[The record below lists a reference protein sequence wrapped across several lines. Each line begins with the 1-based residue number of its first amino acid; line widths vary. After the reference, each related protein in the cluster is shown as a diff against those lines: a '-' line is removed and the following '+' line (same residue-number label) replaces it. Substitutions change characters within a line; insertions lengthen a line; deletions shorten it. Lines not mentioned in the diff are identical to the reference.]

1 MSVKSIDPHTLN
13 QWLSHNEA
21 LLIDVREPAEH
32 AANRID
38 GAHLIPLGQINTGAL
53 PETNGKILV
62 IHCLKGGRGQTA
74 AERLL
79 AENPALDIYNLEGGI
94 TAWNA
99 AGLKSLSPAAGRKP
113 LPLDRQIQLTIGLGL
128 LITVALTLLV
138 HPYFIALA
146 AIFGT
151 GLTIA
156 GLTGFC
162 GLGII
167 MARMPWNRA

>member
-1 MSVKSIDPHTLN
+1 MSVKSVDAHTLN
-13 QWLSHNEA
+13 QWLSHDEA

-32 AANRID
+32 AANRIA
-38 GAHLIPLGQINTGAL
+38 GAHLIPLGQISAEAL
-53 PETNGKILV
+53 PDMAGKTLV

-79 AENPALDIYNLEGGI
+79 AQNPALEIYNLEGGI

-99 AGLKSLSPAAGRKP
+99 AGLKSLSPVTRRAP

-128 LITVALTLLV
+128 LVTVGLSLFV
-138 HPYFIALA
+138 SSYFIALA

-162 GLGII
+162 GLGVL
-167 MARMPWNRA
+167 MAKMPWNRA

>member
-1 MSVKSIDPHTLN
+1 MSAKTIDPHTLS

-38 GAHLIPLGQINTGAL
+38 GAHLIPLDQINTGAL

-113 LPLDRQIQLTIGLGL
+113 LPLDRQIQLSIGVGL
-128 LITVALTLLV
+128 LATVLLTLLV

>member
-1 MSVKSIDPHTLN
+1 MSVKSVDAHTLN

-32 AANRID
+32 AANRIA
-38 GAHLIPLGQINTGAL
+38 GAHLIPLGHINIGAL
-53 PETNGKILV
+53 PDAEGKTLV

-79 AENPALDIYNLEGGI
+79 AQNPTLEIYNLEGGI

-99 AGLKSLSPAAGRKP
+99 AGLKSLSPETRRPP
-113 LPLDRQIQLTIGLGL
+113 LPLDRQIQLTVGIGLL
-128 LITVALTLLV
+128 VTVALSLFV
-138 HPYFIALA
+138 SSYFIALVA
-146 AIFGT
+146 VFGT

-162 GLGII
+162 GLGIV
-167 MARMPWNRA
+167 MAKMPWNRA

>member
-1 MSVKSIDPHTLN
+1 MPVKTIDPHTLN

-53 PETNGKILV
+53 PDGKGKTLV

-79 AENPALDIYNLEGGI
+79 AENPALEIYNLEGGI

-99 AGLKSLSPAAGRKP
+99 AGLKSLSPASGRKP

-128 LITVALTLLV
+128 LTTVALSLLV